1 MTEVAIA
8 LSMIVATTSLTP
20 RVTLRTPAMPAQKA
34 PVQTAVRISS
44 GTWSAAGSATCA
56 PTIAAIM
63 AASWYWPSTPM
74 LNRFIRKPMA
84 TASAAM

>member
-1 MTEVAIA
+1 MTAVAME

-20 RVTLRTPAMPAQKA
+20 RVIFRTPAMPDQNA
-34 PVQTAVRISS
+34 PVRTAVSSSS
-44 GTWSAAGSATCA
+44 GTWRAAGRSAWA
-56 PTIAAIM
+56 PTIAAVM

-84 TASAAM
+84 TARAAM

>member
-1 MTEVAIA
+1 MAIA

-34 PVQTAVRISS
+34 PVRTAVRSSS
-44 GTWSAAGSATCA
+44 GTWRAAGRATWA
-56 PTIAAIM
+56 PTIAASI
-63 AASWYWPSTPM
+63 APSWYWPSTPM

-84 TASAAM
+84 TESAAM

>member
-1 MTEVAIA
+1 MA

-20 RVTLRTPAMPAQKA
+20 RVTFRMPAMPDQKA
-34 PVQTAVRISS
+34 PVRTAVRSSS
-44 GTWSAAGSATCA
+44 GIWRKAGRFACA
-56 PTIAAIM
+56 PTMAAVM

-84 TASAAM
+84 TARAAM